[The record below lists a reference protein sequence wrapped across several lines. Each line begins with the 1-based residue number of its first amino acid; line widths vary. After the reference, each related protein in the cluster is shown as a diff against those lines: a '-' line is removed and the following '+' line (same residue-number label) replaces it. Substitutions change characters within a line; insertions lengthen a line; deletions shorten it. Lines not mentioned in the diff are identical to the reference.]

1 MMEDANEIQEALS
14 RSYGTPELDEDD
26 LEAGKLWGKQC
37 IHSFRVWKEQLPGT
51 FSQMLEKNSV
61 RIPSEIVYGTVS
73 GQRACEAT
81 TSDLYTP
88 PTALGWTRFCWP
100 NAWYLNTAFPCHFPL
115 LLFFL
120 CCYLDSSPSEQQS
133 RWRNSSGKYLICIY
147 YMSGTVLG
155 VGDSALDKTDITPW
169 NFWRMGKKVLLLSSH
184 YRNTNGWRRMEYQ
197 EAHSWEI

>member
-51 FSQMLEKNSV
+51 FSQMLEKIPV

-81 TSDLYTP
+81 TSDLHTP
-88 PTALGWTRFCWP
+88 PTTLGWTSFEGGSTQW
-100 NAWYLNTAFPCHFPL
+100 L
-115 LLFFL
+115 LLTQCL
-120 CCYLDSSPSEQQS
+120 VSKYCLSIWCCSSCVATWTPLPQ
-133 RWRNSSGKYLICIY
+133 NSKADQETVVGKYLICIC
-147 YMSGTVLG
+147 YMPGTVLG
-155 VGDSALDKTDITPW
+155 VRDSALYKTDITLA
-169 NFWRMGKKVLLLSSH
+169 FMKFLEEG
-184 YRNTNGWRRMEYQ
+184 
-197 EAHSWEI
+197 